1 MRQNQQRFGR
11 WCLFLK
17 LCIDAIAGRG
27 YYDTVMKNN
36 TSLQEVAA
44 QYNCTLL
51 RACTE
56 ILAAAGE
63 EKRRLP
69 AVIRKQRIPAEL
81 VVKAKAYRAR
91 KINQI
96 AAA

>member
-1 MRQNQQRFGR
+1 
-11 WCLFLK
+11 
-17 LCIDAIAGRG
+17 
-27 YYDTVMKNN
+27 MKN
-36 TSLQEVAA
+36 TPLQEVAA
-44 QYNCTLL
+44 KYNCTMM

-63 EKRRLP
+63 EERRLP
-69 AVIRKQRIPAEL
+69 AVIRKQRIPADL
-81 VVKAKAYRAR
+81 VAKAKAYRAR